1 MFVCYAGIFSFC
13 MDSCSEINLNIGA
26 DTDDKYR

>member
-13 MDSCSEINLNIGA
+13 MDSCGETSLNVGA
-26 DTDDKYR
+26 NTDDEYR